1 MDTLE
6 TLLAASTPTL
16 ESLEDEHGNV
26 PVAASSMLPGDMS
39 SAPFAPPYEDASS
52 VDDVCE
58 RIDRSI
64 YAALVAS

>member
-16 ESLEDEHGNV
+16 ESLEDDDGTV
-26 PVAASSMLPGDMS
+26 PLATSTTLPGDMS
-39 SAPFAPPYEDASS
+39 SAPFFGEHAEDATIE
-52 VDDVCE
+52 DVCE
-58 RIDRSI
+58 GIDRSI